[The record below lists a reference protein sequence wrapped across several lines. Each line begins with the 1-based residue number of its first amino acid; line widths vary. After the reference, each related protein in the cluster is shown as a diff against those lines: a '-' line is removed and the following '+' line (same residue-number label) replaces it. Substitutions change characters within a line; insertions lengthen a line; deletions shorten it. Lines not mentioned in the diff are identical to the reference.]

1 MFQEIA
7 LGPKHHEI
15 RSLKG
20 NISLTNR
27 GLAVFRSSPN
37 LESVECHCHLVMP
50 AMLLLPNE
58 KDHREEPTRISINF
72 ITIRALILNT
82 FKLI

>member
-15 RSLKG
+15 HSLKG

-37 LESVECHCHLVMP
+37 LESVECHCHLMMP

-58 KDHREEPTRISINF
+58 KDHREESTRISMNF